1 MGVESWMTV
10 KDGYCGITG
19 KVQVLGQCLDGQLA
33 SFVDL
38 LCTHGSTECDGMLGG
53 GDDVSHG
60 PIVTIIVLGNC
71 WE

>member
-1 MGVESWMTV
+1 
-10 KDGYCGITG
+10 
-19 KVQVLGQCLDGQLA
+19 LA